1 MKTMIVAA
9 IALAMGIG
17 TAVADSSSNGGA
29 NGNGPAAPITP
40 FTIWS
45 MQSQTGKRMIP
56 MAELMRMAHNRQ
68 GLNTAPAPRGLAE
81 GPPAQ
86 TTVAPN

>member
-1 MKTMIVAA
+1 MRTIIAPAA
-9 IALAMGIG
+9 ALAMGMAMG
-17 TAVADSSSNGGA
+17 TAVAQNSA

-45 MQSQTGKRMIP
+45 MESQTGKRMIP
-56 MAELMRMAHNRQ
+56 MPELIQMAHDGR
-68 GLNTAPAPRGLAE
+68 GLNDAPAPRGRAE

>member
-1 MKTMIVAA
+1 MKTVIVAA
-9 IALAMGIG
+9 AALAMGMG

-45 MQSQTGKRMIP
+45 MESQTGKRMIP
-56 MAELMRMAHNRQ
+56 MSELMRMAHNGQ
-68 GLNTAPAPRGLAE
+68 GLNAAPAPRGLAE
-81 GPPAQ
+81 SPPAQ
-86 TTVAPN
+86 TAAAPD

>member
-1 MKTMIVAA
+1 MRTMIITA
-9 IALAMGIG
+9 ALAMGMG
-17 TAVADSSSNGGA
+17 AAAAQSNNGS

-56 MAELMRMAHNRQ
+56 TTELMRMAHRGQ
-68 GLNTAPAPRGLAE
+68 GLNAAPSPQSLAE
-81 GPPAQ
+81 GQPTQ
-86 TTVAPN
+86 TTVTPN